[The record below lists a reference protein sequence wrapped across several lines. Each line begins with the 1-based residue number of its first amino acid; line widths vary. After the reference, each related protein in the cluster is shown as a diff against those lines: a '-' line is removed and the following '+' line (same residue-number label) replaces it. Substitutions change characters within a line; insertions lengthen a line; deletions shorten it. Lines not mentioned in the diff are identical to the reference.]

1 MMWLFLTTTCLLC
14 GTLNAGSFFNLENE
28 ANPEVWMNISEIITY
43 NGYPSEEY
51 EVTTQDGYILSINR
65 IPHGRG
71 DARSTGPRPVVYL
84 QHALFADNA
93 SWLENYANG
102 SLGFLLADA
111 GYDVWMGNSRG
122 NTWSRRHKTLSV
134 TEEKFWAF
142 SFDEMAKYDLPR
154 IVDFIVNK
162 TGEEKLY
169 FIGHSLGTTIGFA
182 AFSTMPEL
190 AQRIKMNFALGPVV
204 SFKYPTG
211 IFTSFFLLPSSVIKH
226 FFGTKGFFLEDKMGK
241 VPSTKICNNRIL
253 WVICSEMMSLW
264 AGANKKNMNV
274 SRMDVYMSH
283 APTGSSIQNILHIKQ
298 LYRSDEFR
306 AYDWGSEAENM
317 HHYNQEP
324 GKEVASRFT
333 ITREDTE
340 AQQRTEMWLLILV
353 AYLFQ
358 RNVNSGGMPTK
369 AADPEA
375 FMNVSEIIQHQGYPF
390 EEYEV
395 MTEDG
400 YILSVNRI
408 PQGLTQ
414 LKKTGPKP
422 VVFLQHGLLGDA
434 SNWISNLPNN
444 SLGFILAD
452 AGFDVWLGNSR
463 GNTWSRRHR
472 TLSIEQDEFWA
483 FSYDEM
489 ARFDLPAVLNFIL
502 QKTGQEK
509 IYYVGYSQGTTMGF
523 IAFSTMP
530 ELAQKIKMY
539 FALAPIATV
548 KHAKSPGTKFLLL
561 PDMMIKGLFGKKEF
575 LYQTRF
581 FRQFVIYLCGQ
592 MIIDQICSNVM
603 LLLGGFNANNM
614 NMSRANV
621 YVAHTPAGTSVQNIL
636 HWSQAVNS
644 GELRAF
650 DWGSETK
657 NLEKGNQ
664 PTPVRYKVRDM
675 TVPTAMWTGG
685 QDWLSNPEDVKTL
698 LSEVTNLIYHK
709 NIPEWAHVDFI
720 WGLDAPHRMY
730 NEIIHLMKQEETSF
744 SQGMCGVQL

>member
-1 MMWLFLTTTCLLC
+1 MSKLL
-14 GTLNAGSFFNLENE
+14 SR
-28 ANPEVWMNISEIITY
+28 VW
-43 NGYPSEEY
+43 
-51 EVTTQDGYILSINR
+51 
-65 IPHGRG
+65 
-71 DARSTGPRPVVYL
+71 
-84 QHALFADNA
+84 
-93 SWLENYANG
+93 
-102 SLGFLLADA
+102 
-111 GYDVWMGNSRG
+111 
-122 NTWSRRHKTLSV
+122 
-134 TEEKFWAF
+134 
-142 SFDEMAKYDLPR
+142 
-154 IVDFIVNK
+154 IV
-162 TGEEKLY
+162 
-169 FIGHSLGTTIGFA
+169 
-182 AFSTMPEL
+182 
-190 AQRIKMNFALGPVV
+190 
-204 SFKYPTG
+204 
-211 IFTSFFLLPSSVIKH
+211 
-226 FFGTKGFFLEDKMGK
+226 
-241 VPSTKICNNRIL
+241 
-253 WVICSEMMSLW
+253 
-264 AGANKKNMNV
+264 
-274 SRMDVYMSH
+274 SH
-283 APTGSSIQNILHIKQ
+283 
-298 LYRSDEFR
+298 
-306 AYDWGSEAENM
+306 
-317 HHYNQEP
+317 
-324 GKEVASRFT
+324 
-333 ITREDTE
+333 
-340 AQQRTEMWLLILV
+340 RTEMWLLIVV

-375 FMNVSEIIQHQGYPF
+375 FMNISEIIQHQGYPW

-395 MTEDG
+395 VTEDG

-408 PQGLTQ
+408 PQGLTK
-414 LKKTGPKP
+414 LKKTGSKP

-434 SNWISNLPNN
+434 SSWISNLPNN

-463 GNTWSRRHR
+463 GNTWSRKHK
-472 TLSIEQDEFWA
+472 TLSIDQDEFWA

-489 ARFDLPAVLNFIL
+489 ARFDLPAVINFIL

-636 HWSQAVNS
+636 HWSQ
-644 GELRAF
+644 
-650 DWGSETK
+650 
-657 NLEKGNQ
+657 

-698 LSEVTNLIYHK
+698 LAEVTNLIYHK

-720 WGLDAPHRMY
+720 WGLDAPHRVY
-730 NEIIHLMKQEETSF
+730 DEIIHLMKQEETSF
-744 SQGMCGVQL
+744 SQGVCGIRL